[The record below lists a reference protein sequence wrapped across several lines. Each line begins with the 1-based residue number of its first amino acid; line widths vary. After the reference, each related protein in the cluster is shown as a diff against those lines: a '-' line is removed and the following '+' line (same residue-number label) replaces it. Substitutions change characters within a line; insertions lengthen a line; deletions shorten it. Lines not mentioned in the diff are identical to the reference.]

1 MQVVKDMIALI
12 TSTAT
17 EGTKLAQ
24 RNDTVELGSAPMM
37 RHVCTVL
44 EHTHSFST
52 SLILADR
59 G

>member
-24 RNDTVELGSAPMM
+24 RKDTVELGS
-37 RHVCTVL
+37 HQ
-44 EHTHSFST
+44 
-52 SLILADR
+52 
-59 G
+59 